1 MKVFTFRY
9 DSNPKKGALQRMHRA
24 IATGIPHIREDEIV
38 CDGLDSMLKLM
49 SKSRFEVFA
58 AIVEH
63 RPDSLYAL
71 ATSLNKDQANVLKD
85 AKALEA
91 LGLIKLTSTKEGN
104 REKLKP
110 KALYDKIVF
119 EFEPKSAAKAS

>member
-9 DSNPKKGALQRMHRA
+9 DPNPRKNAFQRMQKA
-24 IATGIPHIREDEIV
+24 IATGRPEIREHEV
-38 CDGLDSMLKLM
+38 ACDGLESMLKLI

-58 AIVEH
+58 AIVEK

-71 ATSLNKDQANVLKD
+71 AQTLKKDQGNVLKD

-91 LGLIKLTSTKEGN
+91 LGLIELIPAKVGN
-104 REKLKP
+104 REKLRP
-110 KALYDKIVF
+110 KALYDKIIF
-119 EFEPKSAAKAS
+119 EFEPKKVAAAG

>member
-1 MKVFTFRY
+1 MKIFTFRY
-9 DSNPKKGALQRMHRA
+9 DPNPRKNAFARMQKA
-24 IATGIPHIREDEIV
+24 IATGKPEIREHEIA
-38 CDGLDSMLKLM
+38 CDGLEAMLKLM

-58 AIVEH
+58 AIVEK

-71 ATSLNKDQANVLKD
+71 AQLLEKDQGNVLKD

-91 LGLIKLTSTKEGN
+91 LGLIELIVVKDGN
-104 REKLKP
+104 REKFRP

-119 EFEPKSAAKAS
+119 EFEPKKAAVAG

>member
-9 DSNPKKGALQRMHRA
+9 DANPRKNAFARMQKA
-24 IATGIPHIREDEIV
+24 IATGKPEIKEHEV
-38 CDGLDSMLKLM
+38 ACDGLDAMLKLM

-58 AIVEH
+58 AIVEK

-71 ATSLNKDQANVLKD
+71 AQSLEKDQGNVLKD

-91 LGLIKLTSTKEGN
+91 LGLIELVTVKEGN
-104 REKLKP
+104 REKLRP
-110 KALYDKIVF
+110 KALYDKIIF
-119 EFEPKSAAKAS
+119 EFEPKKAAAAG